1 MKRLVKRMIALKQFD
16 LEQMAIQMKPEK
28 DRLAYNAEKKR
39 AIEEVFKKMQ
49 NEVSEI
55 RARLMPPK
63 DVDQEA
69 DRLNFIN
76 TNVDNMLMTIDGF
89 EYDTIKAE
97 LEKKVFVSLEAI
109 QTI

>member
-1 MKRLVKRMIALKQFD
+1 MIALKRFD
-16 LEQMAIQMKPEK
+16 LEQIAIQIQPEK

-69 DRLNFIN
+69 DRLNLIT
-76 TNVDNMLMTIDGF
+76 TNVDSMLSMTMDGF

-97 LEKKVFVSLEAI
+97 MEKKVFFFFFKQFKS
-109 QTI
+109 

>member
-16 LEQMAIQMKPEK
+16 LEQIAIQMKPEK

-39 AIEEVFKKMQ
+39 AIDEVFKKMQ
-49 NEVSEI
+49 NEVNEI
-55 RARLMPPK
+55 RARLLPPK

-76 TNVDNMLMTIDGF
+76 TNVDNMILMTLDGF

-97 LEKKVFVSLEAI
+97 LEKKVSLFF
-109 QTI
+109 